1 MGRPVFI
8 KIAGSRRDHT
18 TVTTP
23 LLTVDKPC
31 VRPAKKDRRE
41 ARVVCDAIQ
50 QAEYE
55 LGEGDLTKDRLQEI
69 FNETLKRL
77 GQSPVERLSV
87 KDWLGNGSVPKP
99 AWLPTAGLVTNKL
112 PESS

>member
-1 MGRPVFI
+1 MASIHKDRRFPKGPYYCYYSLTDGRQ
-8 KIAGSRRDHT
+8 A
-18 TVTTP
+18 
-23 LLTVDKPC
+23 
-31 VRPAKKDRRE
+31 VRSTGKKDRRE